1 MKERVKS
8 FRGEGH
14 DVDCGADRRC
24 EGCCS
29 VVMVILRF
37 HVVSSSVVMVMLGF
51 HVVSSSV
58 VMVIWSWSRGD
69 AITPEQTPLRGE

>member
-1 MKERVKS
+1 MKRRVKS

-29 VVMVILRF
+29 VVMVVYIVTVILSA
-37 HVVSSSVVMVMLGF
+37 VLCC
-51 HVVSSSV
+51 
-58 VMVIWSWSRGD
+58 
-69 AITPEQTPLRGE
+69 L